1 MFTRKDLMNVEGLMI
16 LSSIKR
22 TAQKNNAAK
31 ALNTSVDT
39 LNKYLEN
46 LETEL
51 GTKLVS
57 TSGRGCFLTRDGE
70 KLAELSEQ
78 LKSFLQQIYSLTAA
92 NTPHEI
98 SGEIRIA
105 YDRNVR
111 NNTSFWS
118 MQNFY
123 DNYPFLSIVID
134 TYDGTPEI
142 SKLGYDI
149 GLSYSIPTGND
160 IVVIASKETPFGFF
174 ASANYLSNYPYP
186 QSEEDLLENHRIIMK
201 KASKNFFN
209 SFDRFAQKAKKGLCM
224 TNSAYVVNELIMN
237 NCGVAIMPLSFA
249 KQQNDL
255 VCLDNITCPATQTI
269 YLTSQ
274 KIIKDVPKV
283 RLALEYYK
291 EMLKN
296 L

>member
-1 MFTRKDLMNVEGLMI
+1 MNVEGLMI

-31 ALNTSVDT
+31 NLNTSVDT

-78 LKSFLQQIYSLTAA
+78 LKSFLQQIYSVTSVSTA
-92 NTPHEI
+92 PQEI

-111 NNTSFWS
+111 SNISSWEI
-118 MQNFY
+118 QDFY
-123 DNYPFLSIVID
+123 DNYPFLSVIID
-134 TYDGTPEI
+134 TYDGTPDI

-149 GLSYSIPTGND
+149 GLSYSVPTGND
-160 IVVIASKETPFGFF
+160 IVIIASKETPFGFF
-174 ASANYLSNYPYP
+174 ASANYLASHPYP
-186 QSEEDLLENHRIIMK
+186 QSEEDLLENHRLIMK
-201 KASKNFFN
+201 KDSKAFFKNF
-209 SFDRFAQKAKKGLCM
+209 DRYAQRAKKGLCL
-224 TNSAYVVNELIMN
+224 TNSTVVVNELTIN
-237 NCGVAIMPLSFA
+237 NCGVAIMPLNFT
-249 KQQNDL
+249 KYRHNL
-255 VCLDNITCPATQTI
+255 VCLDNLTCPASQTV

-274 KIIKDVPKV
+274 KVIKDVPKV
-283 RLALEYYK
+283 RIALDYYRN
-291 EMLKN
+291 MLKG